1 MLHANKTELN
11 YNIIMNDNNTNNNAA
26 KNMNV
31 NFVPVTGWIS
41 VAEAKAKR
49 AELIAQGTDKKQV
62 KLSSYRW
69 ADVKDHNK
77 GYIARVMVDAEV
89 AKPEEVVTKKVA
101 KKKLKKSENV
111 TTSGNSDSNALK
123 LNYFCKR
130 NKIDTDTTT
139 A

>member
-1 MLHANKTELN
+1 
-11 YNIIMNDNNTNNNAA
+11 MNDNNTNNNAA

-41 VAEAKAKR
+41 VADAKAKR
-49 AELIAQGTDKKQV
+49 AELIAQGADKKQV

-69 ADVKDHNK
+69 ADVKDHSK

-89 AKPEEVVTKKVA
+89 AKPEDVVTKKVA

-111 TTSGNSDSNALK
+111 TASANSDCNALK

>member
-1 MLHANKTELN
+1 
-11 YNIIMNDNNTNNNAA
+11 MNSNTNNNTA
-26 KNMNV
+26 KNMNI

-41 VAEAKAKR
+41 AADAKAKR

-69 ADVKDHNK
+69 ADINDHSK

-89 AKPEEVVTKKVA
+89 AKPEEVVTRKVA

-111 TTSGNSDSNALK
+111 TTSGNSDSNTLK

>member
-1 MLHANKTELN
+1 
-11 YNIIMNDNNTNNNAA
+11 MNDNNTNNNAA
-26 KNMNV
+26 KNMNI

-41 VAEAKAKR
+41 VADAKAKR

-89 AKPEEVVTKKVA
+89 AKPEDVVTKKVA
-101 KKKLKKSENV
+101 KKKLKKSENI
-111 TTSGNSDSNALK
+111 TTSANSDSNALK

>member
-1 MLHANKTELN
+1 
-11 YNIIMNDNNTNNNAA
+11 MNA
-26 KNMNV
+26 
-31 NFVPVTGWIS
+31 NFVAVTGWIS
-41 VAEAKAKR
+41 IADAKAKR
-49 AELIAQGTDKKQV
+49 AELIAQGIDKKQV

-69 ADVKDHNK
+69 ADVKDHSK

>member
-1 MLHANKTELN
+1 
-11 YNIIMNDNNTNNNAA
+11 MNDNNTNNNAA
-26 KNMNV
+26 KNMKKNL
-31 NFVPVTGWIS
+31 VPVTDWIDA
-41 VAEAKAKR
+41 AEAKAKK
-49 AELIAQGTDKKQV
+49 AELIANGTYAKGQV
-62 KLSSYRW
+62 TLSSYRW
-69 ADVKDHNK
+69 KDIKDHSK

-89 AKPEEVVTKKVA
+89 AKAEDVVAKKVA

-111 TTSGNSDSNALK
+111 TTSGNSDCNALK

>member
-1 MLHANKTELN
+1 
-11 YNIIMNDNNTNNNAA
+11 MNDNNTNNNAA

-69 ADVKDHNK
+69 ADIKDHNK

-89 AKPEEVVTKKVA
+89 AKPEEVVAKKVA

-111 TTSGNSDSNALK
+111 TTSGNSDCNALK

>member
-1 MLHANKTELN
+1 
-11 YNIIMNDNNTNNNAA
+11 MNDNNTNNNAA

-69 ADVKDHNK
+69 ADVKDHDK

-89 AKPEEVVTKKVA
+89 AKPEDVVTKKVA

-111 TTSGNSDSNALK
+111 TTSGNSDSNTLK

>member
-1 MLHANKTELN
+1 
-11 YNIIMNDNNTNNNAA
+11 MNNNTNNNTA

-41 VAEAKAKR
+41 AADAKAKR
-49 AELIAQGTDKKQV
+49 AELIAQGTDKKKV

-69 ADVKDHNK
+69 ADVNDHSK

-89 AKPEEVVTKKVA
+89 AKPEEVVTRKVA

-111 TTSGNSDSNALK
+111 TTSGNSDSNTLK

-130 NKIDTDTTT
+130 NKIDTDSTT

>member
-1 MLHANKTELN
+1 
-11 YNIIMNDNNTNNNAA
+11 MNDNNTNNNAA

-49 AELIAQGTDKKQV
+49 TELIAQGTDKKQV